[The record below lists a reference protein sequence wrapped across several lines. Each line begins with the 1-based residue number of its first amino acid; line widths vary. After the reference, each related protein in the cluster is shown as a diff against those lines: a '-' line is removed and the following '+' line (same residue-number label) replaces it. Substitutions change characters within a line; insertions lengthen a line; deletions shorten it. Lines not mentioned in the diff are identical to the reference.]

1 MRRAVFLDRDG
12 ILNRLVAHNGRAV
25 APRALAEFALLPGVP
40 AAVAALRRAGLL
52 AVVVTNQPE
61 VARGRLDPTELARM
75 HNRLQQAV
83 PVDAIYVCPH
93 DDADGCACRKP
104 KPGLLERAARA
115 WHVTLAESFLVGDSW
130 RDVAAG
136 KAAGCTT
143 ILLAPD
149 PGAACQVEP
158 DFFARDLPAAAEL
171 ILGQLLRRN
180 PPALARPGRQ
190 WSAKLRRTALRDREA
205 RVWP

>member
-12 ILNRLVAHNGRAV
+12 VLNRLVAHKGRAV
-25 APRALAEFALLPGVP
+25 APRALAEFALLPGVRQ
-40 AAVAALRRAGLL
+40 AVEALRRAALRTL
-52 AVVVTNQPE
+52 VVTNQPE
-61 VARGRLDPTELARM
+61 VARGQLARGELE
-75 HNRLQQAV
+75 HIHARLRRWV
-83 PVDAIYVCPH
+83 PLDAIYVCPH
-93 DDADGCACRKP
+93 DDADNCACRKP
-104 KPGLLERAARA
+104 KPGLLEQAARA
-115 WHVTLAESFLVGDSW
+115 RRVTMAESFLVGDSW

-171 ILGQLLRRN
+171 ILGQLLHRN
-180 PPALARPGRQ
+180 PPALARPSRQ
-190 WSAKLRRTALRDREA
+190 WAAKLRRTALRDREA